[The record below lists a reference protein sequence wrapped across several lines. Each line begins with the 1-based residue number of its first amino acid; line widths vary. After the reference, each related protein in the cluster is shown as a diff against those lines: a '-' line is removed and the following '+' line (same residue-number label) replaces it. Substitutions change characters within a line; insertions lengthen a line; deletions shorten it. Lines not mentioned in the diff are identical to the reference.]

1 MPDETHDAASNAQA
15 AVRWAERE
23 FATTNL
29 IHGREGGGYSI
40 IVRTSDDPLLA
51 VNQLLMVTLLDEFL
65 SDHTASEIAPLLD
78 NWQVGQAMREV
89 GRSQRVVVTTHG
101 LPVEAR
107 LLRAPDDR
115 VMSPLSAI
123 LWRAASSPTYRAPA
137 GNVTGLSLA
146 VLSTPSNPHNQ
157 P

>member
-1 MPDETHDAASNAQA
+1 MPDERHDAASNAQA

-78 NWQVGQAMREV
+78 NWQVGQAMREA

-101 LPVEAR
+101 LRVEAR
-107 LLRAPDDR
+107 
-115 VMSPLSAI
+115 
-123 LWRAASSPTYRAPA
+123 
-137 GNVTGLSLA
+137 
-146 VLSTPSNPHNQ
+146 
-157 P
+157 